1 MEFEVEMEMEV
12 EVAMAGRNRDPAY
25 MRCPRGRWELG
36 AGSWEPGR
44 WPWELVAGGRRP
56 ERYQPGA
63 AILLSDTVTW
73 SPGHC
78 TVGQGKQQRKRNL
91 ELHSAP
97 LRYRAWF
104 HCNFPSSCFSGSLIL
119 ICEDT
124 SSPFRRPPTT

>member
-56 ERYQPGA
+56 ERYQPRPLFFFQIRSLGH
-63 AILLSDTVTW
+63 LDTAQLARESNRERETW
-73 SPGHC
+73 NC
-78 TVGQGKQQRKRNL
+78 TVHL
-91 ELHSAP
+91 
-97 LRYRAWF
+97 
-104 HCNFPSSCFSGSLIL
+104 
-119 ICEDT
+119 
-124 SSPFRRPPTT
+124 